1 MVAKQMTDESG
12 SSKIHRSECRVI
24 YGDTDTG
31 GVVYCGNYLRFFE
44 SGRTEILRANG
55 TSYRELEEKGYIL
68 PVVECHTRYKASA
81 QYDDLL
87 IVETSIHEVKKISCR
102 FNHRIIRA
110 DDHKLLVKGYTV
122 NACVDRQGKL
132 TRLPDYFLNILQ
144 SIASD

>member
-1 MVAKQMTDESG
+1 MTDESG
-12 SSKIHRSECRVI
+12 SNKIHRSECRVI

-31 GVVYCGNYLRFFE
+31 GVVYYGNYLRFFE

-102 FNHRIIRA
+102 FNHRILRA
-110 DDHKLLVKGYTV
+110 DDQKLLVKGHTV

-132 TRLPDYFLNILQ
+132 IRFPDYFLKILQ

>member
-31 GVVYCGNYLRFFE
+31 GVVYYGNYLRFFE

-132 TRLPDYFLNILQ
+132 TRFPEYFLKILQ